1 MNFEFRQKS
10 ISFRTAV
17 VAVVI
22 GTLIGFLLV
31 ALFGY
36 NPVEIFSALLDG
48 AFGSGKNIATS
59 LRWATPLMFT
69 GVAAALSFRGGMF
82 NFGIDGQLYVGSL
95 ASTIVG
101 VTCTELPGMLL
112 IPLMMFVGMFCGA
125 LWAYVPAFIRV
136 KLGGSEI
143 VPALMMNYVAT
154 YLTDYIVH
162 YCFLA
167 SGTNG
172 DSLKTERIAEQA
184 QFSPL
189 AQGYQLT
196 AAIFIGLFVVLAFWW
211 LMKKSKLG
219 YSISMSGINPQF
231 AQYGGIRVDRM
242 RIMVMLMSGALAGLG
257 GTVEIISMRWRFESG
272 FAPSF
277 GNDGILAALLGSS
290 TPLGTLVGRLF
301 MGALKAGSLAVERYT
316 DVSRSLATV
325 IQGLIICFV
334 SARLI
339 SQYIGFD
346 KIADKLSS
354 AIQSAKKAGEK
365 DA

>member
-1 MNFEFRQKS
+1 MNFEFRQKP
-10 ISFRTAV
+10 INLRTALA
-17 VAVVI
+17 AVFI
-22 GTLIGFLLV
+22 GTLIGFALV

-36 NPVEIFSALLDG
+36 NPMEVFAALFTG
-48 AFGSGKNIATS
+48 AFGSAKNIAAS

-95 ASTIVG
+95 AAAVVG
-101 VTCTELPGMLL
+101 ITCTDMPGFLL
-112 IPLMMFVGMFCGA
+112 IPLMMAVSMVCGA
-125 LWAYVPAFIRV
+125 LWAFIPAFIRV

-143 VPALMMNYVAT
+143 VPALMLNYVAI

-162 YCFLA
+162 YHFLA

-189 AQGYQLT
+189 IKGYQLT
-196 AAIFIGLFVVLAFWW
+196 GAIFIGLFVVLVFWW

-219 YSISMSGINPQF
+219 YRISMSGMNPRF

-242 RIMVMLMSGALAGLG
+242 RILVMLLSGALAGLG
-257 GTVEIISMRWRFESG
+257 GTVEIMSMRWRFESG

-277 GNDGILAALLGSS
+277 GNDGILSALLWKFHSFGNPDRSGIYGGFEGWKPGGG
-290 TPLGTLVGRLF
+290 TVYGCIPLFGHGDSGTDYMFCIG
-301 MGALKAGSLAVERYT
+301 KAYFPVHR
-316 DVSRSLATV
+316 VR
-325 IQGLIICFV
+325 
-334 SARLI
+334 
-339 SQYIGFD
+339 
-346 KIADKLSS
+346 
-354 AIQSAKKAGEK
+354 
-365 DA
+365 

>member
-1 MNFEFRQKS
+1 MNFEFRQKP
-10 ISFRTAV
+10 INIRTAL
-17 VAVVI
+17 AAIFI
-22 GTLIGFLLV
+22 GTLIGFIMV

-36 NPVEIFSALLDG
+36 NPIEVFVTLLKG
-48 AFGSGKNIATS
+48 AFGSAKNIATS

-82 NFGIDGQLYVGSL
+82 NFGIDGQLYFGSL
-95 ASTIVG
+95 AATIVG
-101 VTCTELPGMLL
+101 VTCTGVPGIIL
-112 IPLMMFVGMFCGA
+112 IPMMMLTSMVCGA
-125 LWAYVPAFIRV
+125 LWAFIPAFVRV
-136 KLGGSEI
+136 KLNGSEI
-143 VPALMMNYVAT
+143 VPALMMNYVAIH
-154 YLTDYIVH
+154 LTDYIVH
-162 YCFLA
+162 YYFLA

-189 AQGYQLT
+189 ASGYQLT
-196 AAIFIGLFVVLAFWW
+196 GAIFIGLFVVLAFWW

-219 YSISMSGINPQF
+219 YGISMSGMNPTF
-231 AQYGGIRVDRM
+231 ARYGGIQVDRM
-242 RIMVMLMSGALAGLG
+242 RILVMLLSGALAGLG
-257 GTVEIISMRWRFESG
+257 GAVEIMSMRWRFESG

-277 GNDGILAALLGSS
+277 GNDGILTALLGSS
-290 TPLGTLVGRLF
+290 TPLGTLIGAIF
-301 MGALKAGSLAVERYT
+301 MGALKSGSLAVERYT

-339 SQYIGFD
+339 SKYIGFD
-346 KIADKLSS
+346 KIAEKLSVVLRFDR
-354 AIQSAKKAGEK
+354 KAGEK